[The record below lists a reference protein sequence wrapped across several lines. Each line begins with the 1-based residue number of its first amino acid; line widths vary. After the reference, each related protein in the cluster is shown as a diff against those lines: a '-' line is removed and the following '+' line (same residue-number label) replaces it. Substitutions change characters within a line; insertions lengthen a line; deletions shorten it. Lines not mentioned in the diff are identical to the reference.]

1 MPATSALSLSLG
13 VDYPYPASLR
23 SVSPSQ
29 FRANSPAPSSTIGTI
44 TRIALNHNPVLF
56 ANELE
61 YLYTGKGLGQ
71 AFEFLFDANEKGPEG
86 DVEAEEARVEKLR
99 RDLVY
104 MWRSRLYSDVRIE
117 LTGVISPSSVSEEET
132 TAVFSSHRFVLITRS
147 PYFFDQLVT
156 YGAKTQTGDAVTLR
170 LPSPPFTPP
179 ALHFTL
185 GFLYTGTLNFSNRTY
200 DLDTAFA
207 ILCSANYL
215 QLQSL
220 HDEIQAR
227 LVVEMLHGLF
237 HAFLE
242 FSEYEHITGGKWGTG
257 GCKCRQC
264 ARRAPRTLEFA
275 MRPDVKNVYLDRGA
289 RRALVGLFGEGWC
302 TQEFAN
308 LPQKTKDGLMKGLAK
323 RSTPQNVLPLLFAAH
338 AAMSKLNNIMDSWAD
353 GVREMVLGARKVID
367 DVLCN
372 EAEKCFQDQEWV
384 DIMENDGLGRF
395 EDGERVEWTM
405 DAVRRGVSE
414 SNAPMLY
421 QVCFYV
427 SIPWGFLLSHYWF
440 IVLDTSLS
448 YPTPASP
455 DRTERNYAIKY
466 KSYSHSGRSSENGYH
481 SMVAE
486 TVGQRQ
492 ARRRL

>member
-1 MPATSALSLSLG
+1 MPATSALSLSLN
-13 VDYPYPASLR
+13 VDYPASLR
-23 SVSPSQ
+23 SASPSQ
-29 FRANSPAPSSTIGTI
+29 FRAISPAPSSTIGTI
-44 TRIALNHNPVLF
+44 TRISLNQNPALF
-56 ANELE
+56 SNELE

-86 DVEAEEARVEKLR
+86 DLEAEEARVDKLR

-117 LTGVISPSSVSEEET
+117 LTGVVSPTSVGEEET
-132 TAVFSSHRFVLITRS
+132 TAAVFSSHRFILITRS

-156 YGAKTQTGDAVTLR
+156 YGAKGQIGEPATVR

-207 ILCSANYL
+207 ILCSATYL

-220 HDEIQAR
+220 HDEVQAR
-227 LVVEMLHGLF
+227 VVVEMLHGLF

-242 FSEYEHITGGKWGTG
+242 FTEYERITGGKWGTG
-257 GCKCRQC
+257 GCRCRQC

-302 TQEFAN
+302 TSEFAG

-323 RSTPQNVLPLLFAAH
+323 RTTPLNVFPLLFASQ
-338 AAMSKLNNIMDSWAD
+338 AAMSKLNNVMDQWAD
-353 GVREMVLGARKVID
+353 GVREMVLAARKVID

-372 EAEKCFQDQEWV
+372 EAEKCFQQKEWV
-384 DIMENDGLGRF
+384 DIMENDGMGRF
-395 EDGERVEWTM
+395 EDGERVQWTM
-405 DAVRRGVSE
+405 EALRRGINE
-414 SNAPMLY
+414 INAAMLY
-421 QVCFYV
+421 QVMF
-427 SIPWGFLLSHYWF
+427 FE
-440 IVLDTSLS
+440 VL
-448 YPTPASP
+448 
-455 DRTERNYAIKY
+455 
-466 KSYSHSGRSSENGYH
+466 
-481 SMVAE
+481 
-486 TVGQRQ
+486 
-492 ARRRL
+492 ARRCANHFLIDARVDNSSSSPSD